1 MGRRCNSGAHELET
15 LEDSV
20 RTRTGPQM
28 IAYVG
33 IFMMH
38 AYAVTRVPWSTD
50 YDVALIQRRRR
61 FDSARDYHWGCS
73 STVEQVTFNH

>member
-1 MGRRCNSGAHELET
+1 
-15 LEDSV
+15 
-20 RTRTGPQM
+20 M